1 MASRYRNNIGYDKRD
16 HSEDLVRDE
25 SVVKWGSSQ
34 SSRSSRP
41 HVLHTV
47 RMDLED
53 FLIEAMIRFEE
64 STREMAVEI
73 FNAPGFSTENLRR
86 WMLCY
91 SSAFRYAR

>member
-16 HSEDLVRDE
+16 HTEDLVRDE
-25 SVVKWGSSQ
+25 SVVKWGGSQ
-34 SSRSSRP
+34 SSRSSHAYVP
-41 HVLHTV
+41 HTT

-53 FLIEAMIRFEE
+53 FLIEAVVRFRE

-86 WMLCY
+86 WMLWY